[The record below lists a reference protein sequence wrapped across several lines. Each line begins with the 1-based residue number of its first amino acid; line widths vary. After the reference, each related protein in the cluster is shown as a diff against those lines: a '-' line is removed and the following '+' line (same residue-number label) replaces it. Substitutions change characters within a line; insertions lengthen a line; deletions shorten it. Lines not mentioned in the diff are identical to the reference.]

1 MVETYSSTI
10 VFDSKDIVK
19 GNKIACL
26 ITEDFIADLYVGLDK
41 GLIFFGDNKVF
52 DLMELV
58 GEKDC
63 KEIIKTINEYIN
75 LEEETSTL
83 TEVQFEL

>member
-1 MVETYSSTI
+1 MVKTYSSNI
-10 VFDSKDIVK
+10 VFNSKDIVK

-26 ITEDFIADLYVGLDK
+26 ITEDFITDLYVGLDK
-41 GLIFFGDNKVF
+41 GLIFFGDTKVF

-75 LEEETSTL
+75 SEEETSTL
-83 TEVQFEL
+83 IDVQFEL

>member
-1 MVETYSSTI
+1 MVETILGNI
-10 VFDSKDIVK
+10 VFESKDIVK
-19 GNKIACL
+19 GNKVACL

-58 GEKDC
+58 GETDC

-75 LEEETSTL
+75 SEEETSML
-83 TEVQFEL
+83 EEVPFEL